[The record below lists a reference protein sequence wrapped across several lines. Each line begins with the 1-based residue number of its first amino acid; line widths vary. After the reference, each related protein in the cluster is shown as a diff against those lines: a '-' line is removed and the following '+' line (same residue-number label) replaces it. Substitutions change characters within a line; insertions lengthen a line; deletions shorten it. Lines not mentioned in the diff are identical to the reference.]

1 MDFSDNRWVGLKG
14 GYGRPYDPRG
24 ALRRLEA
31 ETAVAEAWSELWNEL
46 HHQGDVGEASYAAV
60 PAIARL
66 AAGNDWN
73 PYALAAVIE
82 EARSNKRN
90 PPLPA
95 WLADDYAT
103 AWVKLFDSGLA
114 SLRGATDETLV
125 NAIMAVLALHKRQP
139 MLARMAI
146 LSEEE
151 RRAMLDEV
159 GWA

>member
-1 MDFSDNRWVGLKG
+1 MDFSDKRWVGLKG

-46 HHQGDVGEASYAAV
+46 HHQGDVGEASY
-60 PAIARL
+60 
-66 AAGNDWN
+66 
-73 PYALAAVIE
+73 AAVIE